1 MEDFMKVN
9 STVYK
14 GIEYVQV
21 KALPPEQQ
29 ELILQS
35 INRELLIKIIVEGQP
50 IGNCLLFKDYER
62 WFDRVYADR
71 KADVRPL
78 PSLAATEE
86 INPDQSQSPVSGTT
100 SSTLPSG
107 SLK

>member
-1 MEDFMKVN
+1 MKVN

-21 KALPPEQQ
+21 RELPPDQQ
-29 ELILQS
+29 ELLLQS
-35 INRELLIKIIVEGQP
+35 INRELLIKIIVEGQA

-62 WFDRVYADR
+62 WFDRVYA
-71 KADVRPL
+71 VREGIAQPL
-78 PSLAATEE
+78 PIPPTADE
-86 INPDQSQSPVSGTT
+86 IKPDQTQIPLSGTT